1 MDYRNSLWNLEIE
14 EIKGILIPRKDARK
28 KTQLNIFR
36 LALSLLYP

>member
-28 KTQLNIFR
+28 AQPNIFR